1 MIIILYIL
9 GGLLLF
15 LFLLL
20 VFLLFVRFRINIRGQ
35 YAGKASAAEMEC
47 FWIKY
52 FLGARCSIHD
62 FQYLQLRLWIFGI
75 PLPLKLPLS
84 KSMQDTGT
92 SPAQPGFEKEK
103 KATKAKT
110 NLRERFR
117 QFDSLP
123 EKLKAAKE
131 KYYAYLRRIF
141 VRYITFSSLSLK
153 AEIGFE
159 DPAQTGMAAAI
170 YYSTRTYILPGDIDL
185 NWNFQ
190 GAAFHAD
197 LRTKISMKLYGICI
211 TLLQLLLKIKK
222 ERQHESQ

>member
-1 MIIILYIL
+1 MIIFLYIL
-9 GGLLLF
+9 GALLLF
-15 LFLLL
+15 LLLL
-20 VFLLFVRFRINIRGQ
+20 LAFLLFVRFRINIRGKYSGQ
-35 YAGKASAAEMEC
+35 APAVEMEC

-52 FLGARCSIHD
+52 ILGARCSIHD

-84 KSMQDTGT
+84 KSLQDPGT
-92 SPAQPGFEKEK
+92 SPAKPGFEKRK
-103 KATKAKT
+103 KTVKTKT
-110 NLRERFR
+110 PLRERFK

-170 YYSTRTYILPGDIDL
+170 YYSARTYVLPGNIDL

-197 LRTKISMKLYGICI
+197 LRTKISMKLYGICV